1 MYVKEKSHVIIETV
15 LSSAAMLKVYFL
27 AGNNRTTNK
36 SENECKWRA
45 FNETG
50 RLGGYLH
57 SCKLL
62 VPRRI
67 QCYNGLHLSEL
78 VKKTQTRIPGIQL

>member
-1 MYVKEKSHVIIETV
+1 MLKKKAM
-15 LSSAAMLKVYFL
+15 LLLKRCFSSAAMLKVYFL